1 MDNRATIYIKRIHIY
16 IYMYQALQNH
26 PPIPG
31 KSEKQDSG
39 RETKG
44 AVYKIPCRDCDQ
56 LYIGETG
63 RTMKKRIAEP
73 KQAVRRAD
81 DSSSHPPT

>member
-16 IYMYQALQNH
+16 IYQAHQNH
-26 PPIPG
+26 PLIPG

-44 AVYKIPCRDCDQ
+44 VVYKIPYRDCNQ

-81 DSSSHPPT
+81 DSSSRPPT